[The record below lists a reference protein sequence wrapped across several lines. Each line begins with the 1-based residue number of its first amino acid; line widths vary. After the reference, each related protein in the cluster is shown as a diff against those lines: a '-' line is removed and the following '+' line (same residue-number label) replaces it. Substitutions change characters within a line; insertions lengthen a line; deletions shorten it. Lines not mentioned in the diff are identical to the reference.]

1 MTPLPSMMDFVVAI
15 VAAFLGGAVVKRL
28 GQPPVLGYLLA
39 GIVVGPFATGLISDI
54 ARINTLAQIGVAFLM
69 FQAGTELSLSQ
80 LRKMQGIT
88 LAGPFVQLLL
98 MAPFVVVAVFL
109 TQLPIVEVS
118 YLGIILALSSTTVVI
133 KLMAG
138 RGEVD
143 ALHGRLAIAFSIV
156 QDLPMIPAI
165 VIFTSFALAANTL
178 TSGALTLSVLGG
190 LGKALAFVA
199 VAYFVGAKLF
209 PPFLKRIASYGGDL
223 FLLCV
228 VAVALGMAFLSSLL
242 GISLVLGA
250 FIAGLVV
257 AESEVTYRVSREVSP
272 ISDIF
277 VTFFFVSV
285 GMLLDIPFVFG
296 HLSAVMVIVLVV
308 VFGKAVLL
316 TAIGFMFRYSGRT
329 SFLMGL
335 TLAQIGEEAFLLA
348 QIGLQHG
355 ILTTSSYSLVLAGA
369 VTSIVLNPL
378 LLTASPSLLRLF
390 QRVPVLKQAFLTST
404 QDPSGAIPEGLQ
416 GHTIVCGYGQVGE
429 ELAQALD
436 RHDIKYVVIDV
447 EPRFTAALREKGVP
461 VIHGDASN
469 PLVLS
474 KANLMRARC
483 LVVTIPNPLVAG
495 QVVRRARQLRRGL
508 YIVVRGTG
516 GERVVEEL
524 LQAGASEVIHPSFES
539 SLEFTRSVLR
549 DHGVSPK
556 EVERLVQSKR
566 IGFYG

>member
-1 MTPLPSMMDFVVAI
+1 MMDFVVAI

-285 GMLLDIPFVFG
+285 GMLLDISFVLG

-316 TAIGFMFRYSGRT
+316 TAIGLMFRYSART
-329 SFLMGL
+329 SLLMGL

-355 ILTTSSYSLVLAGA
+355 ILTSSSYSLVLAGA
-369 VTSIVLNPL
+369 VISIVLNPL
-378 LLTASPSLLRLF
+378 LLTSSPFLLGVF
-390 QRVPVLKQAFLTST
+390 QKIPALKRAFLTST

-416 GHTIVCGYGQVGE
+416 GHTIVCGYG
-429 ELAQALD
+429 
-436 RHDIKYVVIDV
+436 
-447 EPRFTAALREKGVP
+447 
-461 VIHGDASN
+461 
-469 PLVLS
+469 
-474 KANLMRARC
+474 
-483 LVVTIPNPLVAG
+483 
-495 QVVRRARQLRRGL
+495 
-508 YIVVRGTG
+508 
-516 GERVVEEL
+516 
-524 LQAGASEVIHPSFES
+524 
-539 SLEFTRSVLR
+539 
-549 DHGVSPK
+549 
-556 EVERLVQSKR
+556 
-566 IGFYG
+566 